1 MDVIQDIFSLSNDVV
16 KMSAWQ
22 PIDINPN
29 VSQHGIGI
37 VCNGIN
43 NKNYKTLRDAYD
55 DSPTNQSIINSF
67 VNFMY
72 ADGLK
77 NVGSD
82 LDISKYL
89 DEDTVELICLDTKML
104 GGFALQVIWNDNELE
119 RKILRFEYVPIEKF
133 AVV

>member
-1 MDVIQDIFSLSNDVV
+1 MAVTHKAVPIVDTESVFSMSNDVV

-29 VSQHGIGI
+29 ITQNGVNA
-37 VCNGIN
+37 VCNGFN
-43 NKNYKTLRDAYD
+43 NSNYKRLRDAYD

-82 LDISKYL
+82 LDISKFL
-89 DEDTVELICLDTKML
+89 DEDTVERS
-104 GGFALQVIWNDNELE
+104 EE
-119 RKILRFEYVPIEKF
+119 
-133 AVV
+133 